1 MSDPTASGTLVEDKD
16 LRDLPELPA
25 AVKTLLPDDS
35 KRLKAKYPDLW
46 ADPQKSCPTC
56 AKKGTFRTRY
66 GTTIYNF
73 RCDCVA
79 QWKLNRFLLN
89 ANIGAAYQRL
99 VWEDAQ
105 ALTEKS
111 LDQALSYTGPL
122 WESYAANG
130 CGLILWSESTGTGK
144 TMLATLLLKMLLS
157 QGADGYF
164 CQFNELL
171 DSYTAGWRDTEQRD
185 WFTRRVQNAG
195 VLVID
200 DIGKENQNRGNTVDS
215 LLDQVVRH
223 RVANAKPTIITTN
236 LRPDEMSERYYQGL
250 LSLLAESALTVHIR
264 TSFGEGDTQD
274 YRSTVNAL
282 RLADVQDNRVRPFS
296 LGGGIDG

>member
-1 MSDPTASGTLVEDKD
+1 MSDPSASGTLVEDKN

-35 KRLKAKYPDLW
+35 RRLKAKYPDLW
-46 ADPQKSCPTC
+46 NDPEKTCPTC
-56 AKKGTFRTRY
+56 GKNGTFRSRF
-66 GTTIYNF
+66 GNTIYNL
-73 RCDCVA
+73 RCNCIA

-89 ANIGAAYQRL
+89 ANIGTAYQRL
-99 VWEDAQ
+99 AWEDAQ
-105 ALTEKS
+105 AVSDAS
-111 LDQALSYTGPL
+111 LKEATSYVGPL
-122 WESYAANG
+122 WDSYSANG
-130 CGLILWSESTGTGK
+130 CGLILWSESPGTGK
-144 TMLATLLLKMLLS
+144 TMLASLLLKKLLE

-195 VLVID
+195 ALVID

-236 LRPDEMSERYYQGL
+236 LRPDEMGKRYYSGL
-250 LSLLAESALTVHIR
+250 LSLLAESALMVEIR
-264 TSFGEGDTQD
+264 TDFAKDTQD
-274 YRSTVNAL
+274 YRSTAREL
-282 RLADVQDNRVRPFS
+282 RMSDVQDRRVRPFT
-296 LGGGIDG
+296 LGEVHGG